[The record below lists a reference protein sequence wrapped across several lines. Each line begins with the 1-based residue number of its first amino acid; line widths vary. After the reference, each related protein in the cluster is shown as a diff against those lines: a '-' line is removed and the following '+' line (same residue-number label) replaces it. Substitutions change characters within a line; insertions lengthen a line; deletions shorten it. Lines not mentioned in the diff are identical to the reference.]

1 MNTLPFDLASTQL
14 NAMTALDL
22 EQVLVI
28 EKTAYSHPWTLGNF
42 QDTLRAGHWA
52 QTLRAPDS
60 TLLGYVVAMP
70 GVQETHLLN
79 LTVAG
84 AFQGQG
90 LARHMLEALVFWSRQ
105 QGALSL
111 WLEVRVSNA
120 RARRLYVTCGFQH
133 VTERKNYY
141 PGLGQAR
148 EHAAVMQL
156 PLPPLA

>member
-1 MNTLPFDLASTQL
+1 MSTLPIDLSSTQL
-14 NAMTALDL
+14 SAMTMPDL
-22 EQVLVI
+22 GQVLEI
-28 EKTAYSHPWTLGNF
+28 EKASYSHPWTLGNF

-52 QTLRAPDS
+52 QTLRAADS

-70 GVQETHLLN
+70 GVQEAHLLN

-90 LARHMLEALVFWSRQ
+90 LARHMLDALMLWSRQ

-111 WLEVRVSNA
+111 WLEVRVSNE
-120 RARRLYVTCGFQH
+120 RARHLYVACGFQV

-141 PGLGQAR
+141 PGLGQDR
-148 EHAAVMQL
+148 EHAIVMQR
-156 PLPPLA
+156 PVTPLA